1 MQKLLDDGIASRR
14 GVMCTHRE
22 TAYKNECK
30 DLQLPISENLQDN
43 SIVIP
48 LYIPM
53 STEEIN
59 EVVSKLT
66 FYLAE

>member
-1 MQKLLDDGIASRR
+1 
-14 GVMCTHRE
+14 
-22 TAYKNECK
+22 
-30 DLQLPISENLQDN
+30 LQLPISENLQDN